1 MQPAPLPSN
10 EDERLAALHAL
21 AVMDTPPEAEF
32 DALVKAAAA
41 VCPAHVRGT
50 PLRLIPRRSLLIWST
65 PVSIT
70 S

>member
-21 AVMDTPPEAEF
+21 AVMDTPPESEF

-41 VCPAHVRGT
+41 VCDMPISLISLIDTDRQWFKANRGLDRAT
-50 PLRLIPRRSLLIWST
+50 
-65 PVSIT
+65 
-70 S
+70 